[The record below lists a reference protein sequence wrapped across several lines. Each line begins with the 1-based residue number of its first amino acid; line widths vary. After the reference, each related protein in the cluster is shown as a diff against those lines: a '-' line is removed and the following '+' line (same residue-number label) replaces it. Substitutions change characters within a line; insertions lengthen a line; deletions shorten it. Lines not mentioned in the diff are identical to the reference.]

1 MGSPASEE
9 DRFDAEGPQ
18 RWVRVE
24 RFALGRYEVTF
35 EEYERFVRAAGRG
48 RPDDGGWGRGRRP
61 VINVSWADAT
71 AYAAWL
77 SAETGLRYRLPS
89 EAEWEY
95 AARAG
100 TETRY
105 SWGNAIGRNR
115 ANCWDCGSRWDGEQT
130 APVGSFAANTWG
142 LHDLHGNVTEWVEDC
157 WHDSYRGAPADGRA
171 WTTGGSCSRRVSR
184 GGSWRDGPRYLRAA
198 NRYRDSA
205 GDRHVSLGFRV
216 ARTLD

>member
-1 MGSPASEE
+1 MG
-9 DRFDAEGPQ
+9 
-18 RWVRVE
+18 

-35 EEYERFVRAAGRG
+35 DEYERFVRAAGRG
-48 RPDDGGWGRGRRP
+48 RPDDEGWGRGRRP
-61 VINVSWADAT
+61 VINVSREDAT

-115 ANCWDCGSRWDGEQT
+115 ANCFLCGSRWDREQT
-130 APVGSFAANTWG
+130 APVGSFAANAWG
-142 LHDLHGNVTEWVEDC
+142 LHDLHGNVWEWVEDC

-171 WTTGGSCSRRVSR
+171 WTTSGDCGHRVSR
-184 GGSWRDGPRYLRAA
+184 GGSFTGIPWFLRAA
-198 NRYRDSA
+198 YRLQFSA
-205 GDRHVSLGFRV
+205 GVRSGHIGFRV